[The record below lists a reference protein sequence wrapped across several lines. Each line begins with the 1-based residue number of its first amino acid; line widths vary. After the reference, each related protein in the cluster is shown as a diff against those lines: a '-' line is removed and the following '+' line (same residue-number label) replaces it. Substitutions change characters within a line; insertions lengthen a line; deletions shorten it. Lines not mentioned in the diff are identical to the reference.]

1 MKKTRCK
8 PGDLA
13 VVISA
18 KNKRNLGII
27 VKIIDA
33 DDRKGTLR
41 YPLGTPAWLV
51 ESQKPLTWVVD
62 GQRHCYHRGPVPDA
76 QLQPIR
82 ANPQGKKSV
91 QKRELPAKQ
100 CGTFTLR
107 EGLEKMTSQ
116 QRAAFIGSLEA
127 SGFLPFI

>member
-1 MKKTRCK
+1 MKKVRCK

-13 VVISA
+13 IVIVA

-27 VKIIDA
+27 VKVIHA
-33 DDRKGTLR
+33 DDRKGAVR
-41 YPLGTPAWLV
+41 YPLGTPTWLV

-62 GQRHCYHRGPVPDA
+62 GKRHSYHRGPVPDA

-82 ANPQGKKSV
+82 ATPQGKKRA
-91 QKRELPAKQ
+91 QKLELPTKQ

-107 EGLEKMTSQ
+107 EGLEKITSQ
-116 QRAAFIGSLEA
+116 QRTAFIGSLEA

>member
-1 MKKTRCK
+1 MKKVRCK
-8 PGDLA
+8 LGDLA
-13 VVISA
+13 IVISA

-33 DDRKGTLR
+33 DDRKGALR
-41 YPLGTPAWLV
+41 YPLGTPTWLV

-62 GQRHCYHRGPVPDA
+62 GKRHSYHRGPVPDA

-82 ANPQGKKSV
+82 ATPQGKKRA
-91 QKRELPAKQ
+91 QKLELPTKQ
-100 CGTFTLR
+100 CGTFSLR
-107 EGLEKMTSQ
+107 AGLEKITSQ
-116 QRAAFIGSLEA
+116 QRTAFISSLEA

>member
-1 MKKTRCK
+1 MKKVRCK

-27 VKIIDA
+27 VNIIDA
-33 DDRKGTLR
+33 DDRKGAVR
-41 YPLGTPAWLV
+41 YPLGTPTWLV

-62 GQRHCYHRGPVPDA
+62 GKRYSYHCGPVPDA

-82 ANPQGKKSV
+82 ATPQGKKRG
-91 QKRELPAKQ
+91 QKLELPTKQ
-100 CGTFTLR
+100 CGTFSLR
-107 EGLEKMTSQ
+107 EGLEKITSQ
-116 QRAAFIGSLEA
+116 QRTAFISSLEA

>member
-1 MKKTRCK
+1 MKKVRCK

-33 DDRKGTLR
+33 DDRKGAVR
-41 YPLGTPAWLV
+41 YPLGTPTWLV
-51 ESQKPLTWVVD
+51 ESQQPLTWVVD
-62 GQRHCYHRGPVPDA
+62 GKRHSYHCGPVPDA

-82 ANPQGKKSV
+82 ATPQGKKRA
-91 QKRELPAKQ
+91 QKRELPTKQ

-107 EGLEKMTSQ
+107 EGLEKITSQ
-116 QRAAFIGSLEA
+116 QRTAFFSSLEA

>member
-1 MKKTRCK
+1 MKKVRCR

-27 VKIIDA
+27 VNIIDA
-33 DDRKGTLR
+33 DDRKGAVR
-41 YPLGTPAWLV
+41 YPLGTPTWLV

-62 GQRHCYHRGPVPDA
+62 GKRHSYHCGPVPDA

-82 ANPQGKKSV
+82 ATPQGKKRG
-91 QKRELPAKQ
+91 QKLELPTKQ
-100 CGTFTLR
+100 CGTFSLR
-107 EGLEKMTSQ
+107 EELEKITSQ
-116 QRAAFIGSLEA
+116 QRTAFISSLEA

>member
-1 MKKTRCK
+1 MKKVRCK

-33 DDRKGTLR
+33 DDRKGALR
-41 YPLGTPAWLV
+41 YPLGTPTWLV

-62 GQRHCYHRGPVPDA
+62 GKRHSYHCGPVPDA

-82 ANPQGKKSV
+82 ATPQGKKRA
-91 QKRELPAKQ
+91 QKRELPTKQ

-107 EGLEKMTSQ
+107 ESLEKITSQ
-116 QRAAFIGSLEA
+116 QRTAFFSSLEA
-127 SGFLPFI
+127 SGFLSFI

>member
-1 MKKTRCK
+1 MKKVRCK

-13 VVISA
+13 IVISA

-33 DDRKGTLR
+33 DDRKGALR
-41 YPLGTPAWLV
+41 YPLGTPTWLV

-62 GQRHCYHRGPVPDA
+62 GKRHSYHRGPVPDA

-82 ANPQGKKSV
+82 ATPQGKKRR
-91 QKRELPAKQ
+91 QKLELPAKQ
-100 CGTFTLR
+100 CGTFKLR
-107 EGLEKMTSQ
+107 DGLEKITSQ
-116 QRAAFIGSLEA
+116 QRTAFIGSLEA
-127 SGFLPFI
+127 RGFLPFI